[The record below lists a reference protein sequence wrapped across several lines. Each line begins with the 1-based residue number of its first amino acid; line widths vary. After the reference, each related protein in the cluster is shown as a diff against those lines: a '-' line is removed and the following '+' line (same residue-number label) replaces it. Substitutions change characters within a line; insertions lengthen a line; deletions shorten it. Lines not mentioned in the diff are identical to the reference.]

1 MARPHTG
8 CWFEDRA
15 GSWAAGLD
23 PPRVESE
30 EIMKVRTLAVLL
42 ALATLPLFAATRTQN
57 APPRGP
63 KPAVGFRGEFHAQLA
78 EVEEKIVR
86 LAEATPADK
95 FSWRP
100 AGDIRSISEVYMH
113 IAGGNYFLSTFL
125 GAKAPAHARDIE
137 KTVTRKADVI
147 AELKKSFDHL
157 HAAVE
162 KTANLDKPVKMFGNS
177 TTSRG
182 VMITMLNHLHEHLG
196 QSIAYA
202 RMNAVVPPWS
212 H

>member
-1 MARPHTG
+1 
-8 CWFEDRA
+8 
-15 GSWAAGLD
+15 
-23 PPRVESE
+23 
-30 EIMKVRTLAVLL
+30 MKVRTLTFLL
-42 ALATLPLFAATRTQN
+42 AVVTLPVLAAPKTPN
-57 APPRGP
+57 APAQNG
-63 KPAVGFRGEFHAQLA
+63 KATGFRAEFHAQLA

-86 LAEATPADK
+86 LAESTPADK
-95 FSWRP
+95 FAWRP

-125 GAKAPAHARDIE
+125 GAPAPPHAGDIE
-137 KTVTRKADVI
+137 KKIVRKADVI

-162 KTANLDKPVKMFGNS
+162 RSPDLEKQVKMFGS
-177 TTSRG
+177 TTTSRG

>member
-1 MARPHTG
+1 MNVR
-8 CWFEDRA
+8 
-15 GSWAAGLD
+15 SLSIGL
-23 PPRVESE
+23 
-30 EIMKVRTLAVLL
+30 MLL
-42 ALATLPLFAATRTQN
+42 TLPVFAATRAQN
-57 APPRGP
+57 PPPPGP
-63 KPAVGFRGEFHAQLA
+63 KAATGFRGEFHEQLA

-95 FSWRP
+95 FKWRP

-125 GAKAPAHARDIE
+125 GAKAPAHAGDIE
-137 KTVTRKADVI
+137 KRITRKADVI

-162 KTANLDKPVKMFGNS
+162 STNDLEKPVKMFGK
-177 TTSRG
+177 TQTGRA

-202 RMNAVVPPWS
+202 RMNSVVPPWS